1 MSAPAARPVPDFS
14 ALLPQADAASVVHMP
29 QEGAEPIAAAVKSL
43 GFAYA
48 EVELAGVHDKEGLL
62 TALAEALAF
71 PPWFG
76 HNWDALED
84 CLTDMSWWGAEGY
97 VLILRH
103 ADRLHAQAEGDFLTA
118 LRILADVSTT
128 WAEEGLPFWTFVELT
143 ANGIPLLPNLA

>member
-1 MSAPAARPVPDFS
+1 MTTPAAKPLPDFPEI
-14 ALLPQADAASVVHMP
+14 LPQTQSAGVVHLP
-29 QEGAEPIAAAVKSL
+29 HDGVPAIVSATQALGYSCVEVDLAA
-43 GFAYA
+43 
-48 EVELAGVHDKEGLL
+48 VHDKEGLL

-84 CLTDMSWWGAEGY
+84 CLTDMSWCEAEGY

-103 ADRLHAQAEGDFLTA
+103 ADRLHAQAEADFLTT

-128 WAEEGLPFWTFVELT
+128 WAEAGLPFWTFVEL
-143 ANGIPLLPNLA
+143 AADGIPLLTELE